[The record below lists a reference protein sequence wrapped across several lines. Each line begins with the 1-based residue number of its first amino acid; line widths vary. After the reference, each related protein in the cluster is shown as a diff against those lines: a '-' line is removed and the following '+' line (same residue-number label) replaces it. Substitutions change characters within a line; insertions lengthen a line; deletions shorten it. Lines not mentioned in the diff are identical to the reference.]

1 MINRCAISVR
11 VRQPFLD
18 WLRSFADPVAANLTL
33 QEVNKDSRVYLL
45 PEYEFDDEQTELLK
59 KFYDL
64 IFEVELGAWWMDTSD
79 WPQERTFQMFREWFD
94 VEFHSI
100 VEDIVDAPLR

>member
-18 WLRSFADPVAANLTL
+18 WLRSLPDPVQADMTL
-33 QEVNKDSRVYLL
+33 QDANEDSRVYLL

-59 KFYDL
+59 EFYDL
-64 IFEVELGAWWMDTSD
+64 IFEVELGAWWIDAPN

-94 VEFHSI
+94 VEFHSM
-100 VEDIVDAPLR
+100 VEDIVDPPLR